1 MDKDTVNLSVVI
13 PAYNEENTIEATLY
27 NINEYF
33 EKQNIIFE
41 IVVVDDGSC
50 DETSSKVKSIAKKLN
65 SVKLVSY
72 KENKGKGEAISQGVL
87 VAKGEFILFSD
98 ADLSTPISE
107 IEKFMPYLA
116 NGYDI
121 VIGSRRVMDSQITRK
136 QPFPRRLSGKVLQM
150 LVRTVLHLPFFDT
163 QCGFKLFRGS
173 IAKKLFAELK
183 HKGFVFDVEIIYR
196 AVKSGYRIKEIGVI
210 WANDPTT
217 TVRFLRDSF
226 KCFVELIQIRFQ
238 N

>member
-72 KENKGKGEAISQGVL
+72 KENKGKGE
-87 VAKGEFILFSD
+87 
-98 ADLSTPISE
+98 
-107 IEKFMPYLA
+107 
-116 NGYDI
+116 
-121 VIGSRRVMDSQITRK
+121 
-136 QPFPRRLSGKVLQM
+136 
-150 LVRTVLHLPFFDT
+150 
-163 QCGFKLFRGS
+163 
-173 IAKKLFAELK
+173 
-183 HKGFVFDVEIIYR
+183 
-196 AVKSGYRIKEIGVI
+196 
-210 WANDPTT
+210 
-217 TVRFLRDSF
+217 
-226 KCFVELIQIRFQ
+226 
-238 N
+238 

>member
-136 QPFPRRLSGKVLQM
+136 QPFPRRLSGKVFQM
-150 LVRTVLHLPFFDT
+150 LVRTILHLP
-163 QCGFKLFRGS
+163 
-173 IAKKLFAELK
+173 
-183 HKGFVFDVEIIYR
+183 
-196 AVKSGYRIKEIGVI
+196 RI
-210 WANDPTT
+210 
-217 TVRFLRDSF
+217 
-226 KCFVELIQIRFQ
+226 
-238 N
+238 